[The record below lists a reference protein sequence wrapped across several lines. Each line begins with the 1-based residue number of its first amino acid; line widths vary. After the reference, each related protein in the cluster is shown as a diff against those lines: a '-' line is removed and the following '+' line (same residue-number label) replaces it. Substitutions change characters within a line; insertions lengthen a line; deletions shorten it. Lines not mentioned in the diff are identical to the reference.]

1 MKKLILLLL
10 FIPLVSLGQTE
21 HLNFKI
27 ENSAVIW
34 QKIYDKDL
42 DVESQPIKLQ
52 AIGLP
57 KMTTTFWLSDISGAD
72 MKVEKKDG
80 RTRITLTKI
89 FSISRNTINLGNVI
103 QNPKPTYIE
112 EGYLKK
118 GEFKRLFIKK
128 DGALVEEIILR
139 EIKALLPGNDDW

>member
-1 MKKLILLLL
+1 M
-10 FIPLVSLGQTE
+10 
-21 HLNFKI
+21 
-27 ENSAVIW
+27 
-34 QKIYDKDL
+34 
-42 DVESQPIKLQ
+42 
-52 AIGLP
+52 
-57 KMTTTFWLSDISGAD
+57 
-72 MKVEKKDG
+72 
-80 RTRITLTKI
+80 TKI

-128 DGALVEEIILR
+128 DGALIEEIILR